1 MDFEG
6 FVLSTMPL
14 AVAAAHEA
22 SGEVASVIDKRS
34 FLLAAGREVRS
45 AVIEPPLHVP
55 SDEDEVRVG
64 SGLAAKSAPE
74 APLSGEALVRHELR
88 ATGSRASPVPLAAT
102 CRTSLRNAGRDG
114 RNAGFGHWGDPCH
127 VVKQAGDWADVL
139 AKQGRFA
146 LVRGKLLSVVNQEP
160 VPLSC

>member
-1 MDFEG
+1 MDFEA

-14 AVAAAHEA
+14 AIAAAHEA

-34 FLLAAGREVRS
+34 FLLAAGREVR
-45 AVIEPPLHVP
+45 AAAIEPPLHVP

-64 SGLAAKSAPE
+64 SALAAKSALE
-74 APLSGEALVRHELR
+74 APLPGEALVRHELR
-88 ATGSRASPVPLAAT
+88 ATGSRASLVPQAVT
-102 CRTSLRNAGRDG
+102 CRTSLRNAERDG
-114 RNAGFGHWGDPCH
+114 TNAGFVRWGDPYH
-127 VVKQAGDWADVL
+127 VVKQAGDDVL
-139 AKQGRFA
+139 AEQGRFA